1 MQAHGLGLLEDY
13 QNPRRKKNLQ
23 PASTWHSTS
32 TEALVC
38 IYEQTNLSGN

>member
-1 MQAHGLGLLEDY
+1 MQAHGLGLQEKS
-13 QNPRRKKNLQ
+13 QNSGGGTLQ

-38 IYEQTNLSGN
+38 VYEQTDLRGN